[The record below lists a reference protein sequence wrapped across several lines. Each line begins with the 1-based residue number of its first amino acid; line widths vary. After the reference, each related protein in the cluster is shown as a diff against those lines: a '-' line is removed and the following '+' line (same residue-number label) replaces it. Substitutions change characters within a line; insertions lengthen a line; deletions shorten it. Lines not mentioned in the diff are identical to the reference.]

1 MTVQNDKDKGET
13 REAAMSR
20 LKYQTKMIRG
30 SNKRIQDVKL
40 IRSNIELQ
48 HSQCTM
54 QGQRPPLNRIV
65 GVTTNPG
72 EEINVVRITVVSAK
86 KNSKN

>member
-1 MTVQNDKDKGET
+1 MFATVQNDKDKGET

-30 SNKRIQDVKL
+30 SNNRIQDVKL

-48 HSQCTM
+48 HSQCAM
-54 QGQRPPLNRIV
+54 QGQQPQLIP
-65 GVTTNPG
+65 
-72 EEINVVRITVVSAK
+72 
-86 KNSKN
+86 